1 MMKDKLYELIKSRQ
15 IYVDLFKANLKKPI
29 IDKGF
34 VKENI
39 DKILKDG
46 VAENIIINKTSG
58 TTGEFLSVYWDKKDY
73 INSNMQLWHLRNKW
87 YNICPNDKL
96 ACFYLS
102 SNSNV
107 NSEKYIIKN
116 NVLSIKRG
124 NYTIYELKILIEK
137 IIDFSPIWI
146 QAPISIMLLI
156 CNYVSKHNIK
166 FSCLRYIELNGEFAT
181 LENINY
187 IKNMFGVPVGN
198 LYGSIEFNGIALTC
212 PYNHMHVLYN
222 NVLVETDDDN
232 NLIITSLTNTYMPLI
247 RYKIGDIGII
257 KNNNCACGFKGNIL
271 DLQRGRDKEVV
282 ELYNLCIDYRSFVNI
297 VIYINN
303 DYGRDIIKQYYINK
317 ENNIIMLYCVVL
329 DEDIWD
335 LSSKIS
341 FYKEVIPLNIDYG
354 IKLISISELDLSSKF
369 KLLKKE

>member
-1 MMKDKLYELIKSRQ
+1 
-15 IYVDLFKANLKKPI
+15 
-29 IDKGF
+29 
-34 VKENI
+34 
-39 DKILKDG
+39 
-46 VAENIIINKTSG
+46 
-58 TTGEFLSVYWDKKDY
+58 
-73 INSNMQLWHLRNKW
+73 
-87 YNICPNDKL
+87 
-96 ACFYLS
+96 
-102 SNSNV
+102 
-107 NSEKYIIKN
+107 
-116 NVLSIKRG
+116 
-124 NYTIYELKILIEK
+124 
-137 IIDFSPIWI
+137 
-146 QAPISIMLLI
+146 
-156 CNYVSKHNIK
+156 
-166 FSCLRYIELNGEFAT
+166 
-181 LENINY
+181 
-187 IKNMFGVPVGN
+187 MFGVPVGN